1 MHTRTPEFSLIAKYF
16 KRDQEK
22 RRDVT
27 CGIGDDTAVLLPAED
42 SALAVTT
49 DTMVQGV
56 HFDEHLSAHALG
68 HKLLAV
74 NLSDLAAM
82 GAEPAWLSLALTM
95 PSVDETWLADFSQ
108 GFFKLADY
116 YHSSLVGGDVT
127 RGPLT
132 LTLTAQGQIPKGKA
146 LYRDGAKPGDR
157 VYVSG
162 TLGDAAA
169 ALAMQQG
176 RIARS
181 EAYET
186 LAHALFYPEPRVALG
201 QALRVIASSAI
212 DISDGLVSDLQHILF
227 ASGVG
232 ARIELNDLPASEA
245 LMSAVPEAS
254 TRLELQTGG
263 GEDYEL
269 CFTVPESRRGSLETV
284 IRQLGIPIHCI
295 GVIESEPGLRTMR
308 AGEPYS
314 LSATGFSHFGADE

>member
-1 MHTRTPEFSLIAKYF
+1 MHTHTPEFSLIAKYF
-16 KRDQEK
+16 KREQEK

-27 CGIGDDTAVLLPAED
+27 CGIGDDAAVLLPAED

-56 HFDEHLSAHALG
+56 HFDDNIPARALG

-95 PSVDETWLADFSQ
+95 PSVDEVWLAEFSQ
-108 GFFKLADY
+108 GLFQLADY
-116 YHSSLVGGDVT
+116 YHASLIGGDVT

-132 LTLTAQGQIPKGKA
+132 LTLTAHGQIPKGKA

-169 ALAMQQG
+169 ALAMQQE
-176 RIARS
+176 RITR
-181 EAYET
+181 T
-186 LAHALFYPEPRVALG
+186 LQYDALSQALLYPEPRVALG

-212 DISDGLVSDLQHILF
+212 DISDGLMSDLQHILS
-227 ASGVG
+227 ASEVG
-232 ARIELNDLPASEA
+232 ARIELADLPASEA
-245 LMSAVPEAS
+245 LQSAIPDQD
-254 TRLELQTGG
+254 TRLELQATG

-295 GVIESEPGLRTMR
+295 GVIESERGLRTMLE
-308 AGEPYS
+308 GEQKRFG
-314 LSATGFSHFGADE
+314 AAGFSHFGADT